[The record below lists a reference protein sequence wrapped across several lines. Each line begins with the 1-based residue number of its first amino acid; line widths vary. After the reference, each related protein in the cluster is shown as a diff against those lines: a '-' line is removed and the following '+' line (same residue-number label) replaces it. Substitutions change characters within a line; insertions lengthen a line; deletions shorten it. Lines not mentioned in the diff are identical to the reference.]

1 MGLYKY
7 VSKILQ
13 REYRGE
19 EDEFYNYDE
28 RMKEKLIQWRR
39 EPAIVKVEHPTN
51 LARAKALGYKAK
63 QGIIVVRVRVRK
75 GSGRHVRPNKG
86 RRPKRMGVNKLTRRI
101 SIQRIAEERA
111 ARRYRNL
118 EVLNSYYVG
127 EDGQHYWFE
136 VILVDPHSPAILADK
151 DLRWIAEPQHR
162 GRAFRGLTSA
172 GKKGRGL
179 RRKGKGAEKVR
190 PSLKANKRKAK

>member
-13 REYRGE
+13 KEYRGE
-19 EDEFYNYDE
+19 EDDFYNYDE

-39 EPAIVKVEHPTN
+39 EPAIVKVERPTN
-51 LARAKALGYKAK
+51 LARAKSLGYKAK

-75 GSGRHVRPNKG
+75 GSGRHIRPNKG

-111 ARRYRNL
+111 ARKYRNL

-136 VILVDPHSPAILADK
+136 VILVDPHNPAILADK

-190 PSLKANKRKAK
+190 PSLKAHNRKAK